1 MHYAATG
8 PEPNVVQQLLDHGA
22 HIDAE
27 SPNRSTPLMMAAP
40 YGSEASAHLLIDRGA
55 APKPSNDRT
64 MTAADFARSVGRTAL
79 ALQLDKL
86 AR

>member
-1 MHYAATG
+1 
-8 PEPNVVQQLLDHGA
+8 
-22 HIDAE
+22 
-27 SPNRSTPLMMAAP
+27 MMAAP